1 MKNNLTSNIS
11 MLYAVDRKFVFLYT
25 ASSKT
30 TSCFL
35 QSTFLSFVGSSK
47 TVMFRV
53 STVYG
58 IRNSQ
63 HQFIS
68 VFIVILLYRYTM
80 IKHAIIAFL
89 ILTIL
94 SCKNNSK
101 DNPENKSDYPFSKII
116 VSNEVVK

>member
-11 MLYAVDRKFVFLYT
+11 MLYAVDRKFVFLST